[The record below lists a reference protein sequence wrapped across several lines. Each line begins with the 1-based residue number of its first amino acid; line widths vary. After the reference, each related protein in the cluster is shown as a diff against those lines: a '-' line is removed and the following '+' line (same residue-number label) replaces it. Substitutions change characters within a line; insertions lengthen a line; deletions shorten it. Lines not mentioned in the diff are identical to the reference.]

1 MQELIKQSFTESIH
15 TKIAALDVLAPIV
28 ENAAQIMLNALL
40 AEKKILCCG
49 DGFSHSVAST
59 LANALNYRLEH
70 ERPSLPAMALSADP
84 VLMSML
90 SDEEQATQQFS
101 TQLRAIAQAGDVLV
115 IASAHP
121 NSQTSMRTIEAA
133 LSKDMLVVALTGS
146 DGGEISGLL
155 GPNDVEIRVPSDKAI
170 RINEVH
176 QLVAHSICDAI
187 EQTLFPGM

>member
-49 DGFSHSVAST
+49 DGFSHSVASI

-70 ERPSLPAMALSADP
+70 ERPSLPAYALSADP

-90 SDEEQATQQFS
+90 SDDEQATQQFS

-121 NSQTSMRTIEAA
+121 NSPTSLRTIEAA
-133 LSKDMLVVALTGS
+133 LSKDMLVVALTGG
-146 DGGEISGLL
+146 DGGEVSGLL